1 MPLSQSSIKMTN
13 LKEKFEAYLAVQES
27 GYYNMI
33 DPRAR
38 ALASEMNDIEI
49 SRADWIYL
57 IANYSELKRELC

>member
-1 MPLSQSSIKMTN
+1 MSN
-13 LKEKFEAYLAVQES
+13 LREKFEAYLAVQEC

-38 ALASEMNDIEI
+38 ELACEMNDIEI

-57 IANYSELKRELC
+57 IANYSRLKEELV

>member
-1 MPLSQSSIKMTN
+1 MTN
-13 LKEKFEAYLAVQES
+13 LKEKFEVYLAVQES

-38 ALASEMNDIEI
+38 ELACEMNDIEI

-57 IANYSELKRELC
+57 IANYSELKRELS